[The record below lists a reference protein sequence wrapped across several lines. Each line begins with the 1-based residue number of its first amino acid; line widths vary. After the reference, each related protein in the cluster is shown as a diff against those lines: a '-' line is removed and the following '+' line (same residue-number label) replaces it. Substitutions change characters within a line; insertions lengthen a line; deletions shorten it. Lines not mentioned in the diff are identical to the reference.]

1 MIALYAMITAQK
13 GGGKKKKKVLPLKND
28 ASMSAARVK

>member
-13 GGGKKKKKVLPLKND
+13 GGGKKKKVLPLKND